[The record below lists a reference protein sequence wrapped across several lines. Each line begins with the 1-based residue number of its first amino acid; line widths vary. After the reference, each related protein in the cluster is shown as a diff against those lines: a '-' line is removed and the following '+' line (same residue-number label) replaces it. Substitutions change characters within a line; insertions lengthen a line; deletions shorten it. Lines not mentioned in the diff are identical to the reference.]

1 MTLFAHARELFHVY
15 KIDTSLKLFKLRQI
29 SVISHIKL
37 SGHEATL
44 LHSKWVAFQTTSY
57 MLLAM
62 PRVETRGSENEE
74 ESKQRC

>member
-1 MTLFAHARELFHVY
+1 MTLFAHARVLFHVY

-37 SGHEATL
+37 SGHKATL
-44 LHSKWVAFQTTSY
+44 LHSKWVAFQTTTY

-62 PRVETRGSENEE
+62 PCVETRGSKNEE